1 MEFNPIKK
9 QILSPPIQQLE
20 GSGDL
25 SVGEAVEGEVGV
37 LGDRVRVVDSWVRR
51 SV

>member
-1 MEFNPIKK
+1 MNNLSNRKGKIEL
-9 QILSPPIQQLE
+9 LSPVEQLE

-37 LGDRVRVVDSWVRR
+37 LGDRVGVVDS
-51 SV
+51 